1 MHRRR
6 RSKRTFC
13 TKALSVHSKI
23 PPQPIESV
31 VLESAAGL
39 RVTLLNLGA
48 TIQSIQVPTAVGAVD
63 VILGFTNH
71 DDYWADSEFLGSTVG
86 RFANRIQGAG
96 FSLGGRTYQLDANE
110 TSTGHCLHGGRAGF
124 HKQFW
129 TLEPTVDGTSAVCR
143 YVSPDG
149 DGGFPGN
156 LEVSV
161 TYQLDR
167 DCRLVIDYRATADRD
182 TVVSL
187 ANHAYFNLDR
197 DQCTIDT
204 HQISIDAASFT
215 PVDEG
220 RIPTG
225 ELRDVSA
232 SGFDLRQS
240 TAIGD
245 GVNGLQFDHNF
256 VLPESAGRLRR
267 AAELYSPNSGLRL
280 RVHTTQPGLQLY
292 TGDHLTGPFHS
303 RQGLCLEA
311 QGFPDAPNQPTF
323 PSARLAVGGLYR
335 QTTIYEF
342 LADKS

>member
-1 MHRRR
+1 VRPRN
-6 RSKRTFC
+6 S
-13 TKALSVHSKI
+13 
-23 PPQPIESV
+23 PQPIESV
-31 VLESAAGL
+31 VLESAAGT

-48 TIQSIQVPTAVGAVD
+48 TIQSIKVPTAEGALD
-63 VILGFTNH
+63 AILGFENY
-71 DDYWADSEFLGSTVG
+71 DDYWLDSVFMGATVG
-86 RFANRIQGAG
+86 RFANRIQ
-96 FSLGGRTYQLDANE
+96 
-110 TSTGHCLHGGRAGF
+110 
-124 HKQFW
+124 
-129 TLEPTVDGTSAVCR
+129 LEPAVDGASVVCR
-143 YVSPDG
+143 YLSPDG

-156 LEVSV
+156 LEVSIN
-161 TYQLDR
+161 YQLVNDYS
-167 DCRLVIDYRATADRD
+167 LVVDYRATTDRD

-292 TGDHLTGPFHS
+292 TGDHLTGPFHP

-311 QGFPDAPNQPTF
+311 QGFPDAPNQPAF
-323 PSARLAVGGLYR
+323 PSARLAAGELYS

-342 LADKS
+342 LADDS

>member
-1 MHRRR
+1 V
-6 RSKRTFC
+6 RTRN
-13 TKALSVHSKI
+13 

-31 VLESAAGL
+31 VLESATGM

-48 TIQSIQVPTAVGAVD
+48 TIQSIHVPTAEGAVAA
-63 VILGFTNH
+63 ILGYANH
-71 DDYWADSEFLGSTVG
+71 DNYWADSAFLGSTVG
-86 RFANRIQGAG
+86 RFANRIHGAR
-96 FSLGGRTYQLDANE
+96 FSLDGQVYRLDANE
-110 TSTGHCLHGGRAGF
+110 TSTGHCLHGGSSGF

-129 TLEPTVDGTSAVCR
+129 TLEPAEDRASAVCR
-143 YVSPDG
+143 YLSPDG

-156 LEVSV
+156 LEVSISYHLV
-161 TYQLDR
+161 R
-167 DCRLVIDYRATADRD
+167 DNRLVIDYRATTDRD

-197 DQCTIDT
+197 DQGTIDT

-292 TGDHLTGPFHS
+292 TGDHLTGPFHP

-311 QGFPDAPNQPTF
+311 QGFPDAPNQPAF
-323 PSARLAVGGLYR
+323 PSARLAAGELYS

-342 LADKS
+342 LADDS

>member
-1 MHRRR
+1 
-6 RSKRTFC
+6 
-13 TKALSVHSKI
+13 
-23 PPQPIESV
+23 V
-31 VLESAAGL
+31 VLESAAGI

-48 TIQSIQVPTAVGAVD
+48 TIQSIQVPTADGAVD
-63 VILGFTNH
+63 AILGFENY
-71 DDYWADSEFLGSTVG
+71 DDYWLDSVFMGATLG
-86 RFANRIQGAG
+86 RFANRIRGAQ
-96 FSLGGRTYQLDANE
+96 FSLDGRVHRLDANE
-110 TSTGHCLHGGRAGF
+110 TSTGHCLHGGSSGF

-129 TLEPTVDGTSAVCR
+129 TLKPAVDGMSAVCC
-143 YVSPDG
+143 YLSPDG

-156 LEVSV
+156 LEVRIN
-161 TYQLDR
+161 YQLVNDYS
-167 DCRLVIDYRATADRD
+167 LVVDYRATTDRD

-204 HQISIDAASFT
+204 HQVSIDAASFT
-215 PVDEG
+215 PVDKG

-225 ELRDVSA
+225 ELCDVSA

-245 GVNGLQFDHNF
+245 GANSLQFDHNF
-256 VLPESAGRLRR
+256 VLPENAGRLRR

-292 TGDHLTGPFHS
+292 TGDHLTGPFHP

-311 QGFPDAPNQPTF
+311 QGFPDAPNQPAF
-323 PSARLAVGGLYR
+323 PSVRLAAGGLYR

-342 LADKS
+342 LADES

>member
-1 MHRRR
+1 MH
-6 RSKRTFC
+6 
-13 TKALSVHSKI
+13 LKI
-23 PPQPIESV
+23 LPQPIESV
-31 VLESAAGL
+31 VLESVAGM

-48 TIQSIQVPTAVGAVD
+48 TVQSIQVPTAEGALD
-63 VILGFTNH
+63 TILGFENY
-71 DDYWADSEFLGSTVG
+71 DDYWLDAAFMGATLG
-86 RFANRIQGAG
+86 RFANRIQGAQ
-96 FSLGGRTYQLDANE
+96 FSLDGRVYRLDANE
-110 TSTGHCLHGGRAGF
+110 SSTGHCLHGGSSGF

-129 TLEPTVDGTSAVCR
+129 NLEPAVDGTSAMCR
-143 YVSPDG
+143 YMSPDG

-156 LEVSV
+156 LEVSIN
-161 TYQLDR
+161 YQLINDYS
-167 DCRLVIDYRATADRD
+167 LVVDYRATTDRD

-245 GVNGLQFDHNF
+245 SANGLQFDHNF
-256 VLPESAGRLRR
+256 VLSESAGRLRR

-292 TGDHLTGPFHS
+292 TGDHLTGPFHP

-311 QGFPDAPNQPTF
+311 QSFPDLPNQPAF
-323 PSARLAVGGLYR
+323 PSARLAAGDLYC

-342 LADKS
+342 LADEP